1 MKELEKIKTKSEILE
16 LQEKENITITINKH
30 QARIIGFAL
39 DTEIRE
45 NDKLITFMQEEL
57 AKKEELTQEKEKIL
71 NETIINCYN
80 TTRELETMKNNLKKY
95 YGWLVE

>member
-1 MKELEKIKTKSEILE
+1 MEKLEKINTKNEILE

-45 NDKLITFMQEEL
+45 NEKLITFMQEKL
-57 AKKEELTQEKEKIL
+57 AKKEELTQEQEKIL
-71 NETIINCYN
+71 NETMINCYN
-80 TTRELETMKNNLKKY
+80 NTRELETMKNNLKKY